1 MSSQKSSPA
10 QFPHF
15 FAARMPCR
23 GGDSM
28 STKQGKL
35 FIAFT
40 LLHVS
45 ILASSLAIADAN
57 SKPALLVIQ
66 EQGSFAVG
74 GTVVTNPGTFDP
86 VKMSPEGQTFHGDHA
101 YVFYQIPANACK
113 LPLVLWHGYG
123 QFSKTWETTPDGREG
138 YQNLF
143 LRRGFGVYVID
154 QPRRGN
160 AGRSTQPSTLAPVP
174 DEQKWFNIFRVGI
187 WPNFFPGVQFS
198 HNPDALEQYFRQMTP
213 DTGPI
218 DIDVNSDAVAALFN
232 KIGPAILVTHSHSG
246 GMGWR
251 TVIKSTNVR
260 AVVSYEP
267 GSGFIFPVGEVPS
280 PMHSSGGTFEAAG
293 VPLSDFMKL
302 TKIPIVIYY
311 GDYIPE
317 QPSTNPGQDQWRVRL
332 EMARL
337 WRDAVNAHG
346 GDVTVVHLP
355 EIGIRGNTHFPFSD
369 LNNLEIADLM
379 SKFLEKKGL
388 N

>member
-1 MSSQKSSPA
+1 MLALTLTFVGVSL
-10 QFPHF
+10 
-15 FAARMPCR
+15 FAC
-23 GGDSM
+23 
-28 STKQGKL
+28 
-35 FIAFT
+35 
-40 LLHVS
+40 
-45 ILASSLAIADAN
+45 AIADRSGKLA
-57 SKPALLVIQ
+57 PMVIQ

-74 GTVVTNPGTFDP
+74 GSVLTNPGTFDP
-86 VKMSPEGQTFHGDHA
+86 VKMTPEGQTFHGDHA
-101 YVFYQIPANACK
+101 YVFYQVPEKARK

-138 YQNLF
+138 YQNIF

-160 AGRSTQPSTLAPVP
+160 AGRSTQSMTFTPVP
-174 DEQKWFNIFRVGI
+174 DEQKWFDTFRIGI

-198 HNPDALEQYFRQMTP
+198 HDSEALNQYFRQMTP

-218 DIDVNSDAVAALFN
+218 DIDVNSDAVAALFK
-232 KIGPAILVTHSHSG
+232 KIGPGILVTHSHSG

-251 TVIKSTNVR
+251 TAILSQNVR
-260 AVVSYEP
+260 AIVAYEP
-267 GSGFIFPVGEVPS
+267 GSNFVFPEGEVPS
-280 PMHSSGGTFEAAG
+280 PMPSSAGPLEAVG
-293 VPLSDFMKL
+293 VPLSDFMRL

-311 GDYIPE
+311 GDNIPE

-332 EMARL
+332 AMARL
-337 WRDAVNAHG
+337 WKDAVNRRG

-379 SKFLEKKGL
+379 STFLEKKGL